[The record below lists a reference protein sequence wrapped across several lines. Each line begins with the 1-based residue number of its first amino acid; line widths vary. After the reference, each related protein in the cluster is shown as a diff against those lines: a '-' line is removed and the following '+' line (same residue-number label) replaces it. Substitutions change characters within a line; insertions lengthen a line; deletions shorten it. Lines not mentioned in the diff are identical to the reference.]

1 MSLCLSGFLTSPTF
15 LSTSLA
21 LQGGI
26 VTVLL
31 ILTYPLVLDL
41 YYTFGLSQL
50 PRYNTRRWY
59 ELGYGPAK
67 ARYHTTAPILIKE
80 GLEKH
85 RGPFYIFSDSQYRLV
100 LPTRYAHMIRNEDR
114 LSLAVFFNE
123 EFHAHIAGFEPFKEL
138 NADNGIVRDVINYKL
153 SRSLPLLVDPISQE
167 ATIALR
173 RYWGDDPEWREHPLK
188 HSVDSTIAQVMS
200 RAFLMD
206 DLCQDR
212 RWLDIVVEY
221 TEQIFLVAR
230 VLRRWP
236 KALRALAA
244 SFLPESRKLRMLLQ
258 KARDLLDPVIAKKIP
273 SCDMASVPEKPSPSN
288 LGTFKWFHE
297 CAKGRPY
304 DAAAMQLS
312 FAFVAIDTT
321 SDTMGNLLSDIAER
335 PELQEAMREEIRS
348 VFENEGLSKPALQK
362 LMLMDSVM
370 KESQRLRP
378 GGLVAMQRIAKDKV
392 VLPDG
397 TNIPRGTSIMVAA
410 HQTLDA
416 SIEPQD
422 TRFDGYRFVQR
433 NENATRNLSSQFVS
447 TSPNYLGFGH
457 GKQACPGRFF
467 AAMEIKITL
476 CHMLLNYDMKL
487 VKDRNEQTLVKG
499 HNYTTCPRA
508 TIVIRRR
515 KEVLQL

>member
-1 MSLCLSGFLTSPTF
+1 MSLWLSGLHTTSAL
-15 LSTSLA
+15 LSTAFAFQASI
-21 LQGGI
+21 G
-26 VTVLL
+26 TVLL
-31 ILTYPLVLDL
+31 ILAYPLVLDL
-41 YYTFGLSQL
+41 YYTFGLSRL
-50 PRYNTRRWY
+50 PRYNRRRWY

-67 ARYHTTAPILIKE
+67 ARYHAAAPILIRE

-85 RGPFYIFSDSQYRLV
+85 GGPFYIFSDSQFRLV

-114 LSLAVFFNE
+114 LSLAAFFNE
-123 EFHAHIAGFEPFKEL
+123 EFHAHISGFEPFKEL

-153 SRSLPLLVDPISQE
+153 SRSLPQLVDPISQE

-173 RYWGDDPEWREHPLK
+173 RYWANDPEWREVPLK
-188 HSVDSTIAQVMS
+188 RSVDGIIAQVMS

-206 DLCQDR
+206 DLCQDQ

-230 VLRRWP
+230 ILRRWP

-244 SFLPESRKLRMLLQ
+244 SFLTESRKLRMLLEE
-258 KARDLLDPVIAKKIP
+258 ARALLDPVIAKMTP
-273 SCDMASVPEKPSPSN
+273 SPDATTTPEKPTSNN
-288 LGTFKWFHE
+288 LGTFRWFHE

-335 PELQEAMREEIRS
+335 PGLQDAMREEILATFGS
-348 VFENEGLSKPALQK
+348 KGMSKPALQK
-362 LMLMDSVM
+362 LLLMDSVM

-397 TNIPRGTSIMVAA
+397 TKIPRGTSIMVAA

-422 TRFDGYRFVQR
+422 TRFDGYRFMQR
-433 NENATRNLSSQFVS
+433 NENATRNLSTQFVS

-467 AAMEIKITL
+467 AAMEIKVTL

-487 VKDRNEQTLVKG
+487 AKDRNEQVLVKG
-499 HNYTTCPRA
+499 HNFTTCPRA
-508 TIVIRRR
+508 TIVIRKRR
-515 KEVLQL
+515 AMFQL

>member
-1 MSLCLSGFLTSPTF
+1 MR
-15 LSTSLA
+15 
-21 LQGGI
+21 GI

-114 LSLAVFFNE
+114 LSLAAFFNE

-173 RYWGDDPEWREHPLK
+173 RYWGDDPEWRELPLK
-188 HSVDSTIAQVMS
+188 HSVDGIIAQVMS

-258 KARDLLDPVIAKKIP
+258 EARDLLDPVIAKKIP
-273 SCDMASVPEKPSPSN
+273 SCDVTSVPEKPSPGN

-297 CAKGRPY
+297 CATGRPY

-392 VLPDG
+392 VLSDG

-433 NENATRNLSSQFVS
+433 NENATRNLSTQFVS

-515 KEVLQL
+515 KEAFQL